1 VRIMEKSPSQSTDIP
16 RKIQPSQK
24 ARLFA
29 AAGLTL
35 VGAGAA
41 DRLNNTEPVE
51 PLAEKPSH
59 TELISSQDLHSQQ
72 PPAEPNHAAKAE
84 QNPVVQSP
92 EPASWW
98 PVAVKQN
105 WLDIQQSAS
114 NYGLDPYLVATIVAE
129 ESGGQNID
137 NTSGAT
143 GLMQIMPSTAKEI
156 ARLRKRSYYNMH
168 NRQEN
173 LDYGCWLID
182 YVNKKFIE
190 TRGVD
195 LNSEAGIAMLA
206 VGYGDGVGALTK
218 WIDSGQTSA
227 SLSAQATAVTA
238 LWTDM
243 YASRNAESSPVFTH
257 KRGG

>member
-1 VRIMEKSPSQSTDIP
+1 MP

-24 ARLFA
+24 ARLIA
-29 AAGLTL
+29 ATTLTL

-41 DRLNNTEPVE
+41 DRLNTSEPVA
-51 PLAEKPSH
+51 PVAEKPSH

>member
-1 VRIMEKSPSQSTDIP
+1 MEKSPSQSTDIP

-72 PPAEPNHAAKAE
+72 PKAEPSHAAEAE
-84 QNPVVQSP
+84 QNPVIQTP

>member
-1 VRIMEKSPSQSTDIP
+1 
-16 RKIQPSQK
+16 
-24 ARLFA
+24 
-29 AAGLTL
+29 
-35 VGAGAA
+35 
-41 DRLNNTEPVE
+41 
-51 PLAEKPSH
+51 
-59 TELISSQDLHSQQ
+59 
-72 PPAEPNHAAKAE
+72 
-84 QNPVVQSP
+84 
-92 EPASWW
+92 
-98 PVAVKQN
+98 
-105 WLDIQQSAS
+105 
-114 NYGLDPYLVATIVAE
+114 
-129 ESGGQNID
+129 
-137 NTSGAT
+137 
-143 GLMQIMPSTAKEI
+143 MQIMPSTAKEI

>member
-1 VRIMEKSPSQSTDIP
+1 MEKSPSQSTDIP

-92 EPASWW
+92 EPASGW

>member
-1 VRIMEKSPSQSTDIP
+1 MEKSPSQSTGIP

-59 TELISSQDLHSQQ
+59 TEPISSQDLHSQQ

>member
-1 VRIMEKSPSQSTDIP
+1 MEKSPSQSTDIP

-35 VGAGAA
+35 LGAGAA
-41 DRLNNTEPVE
+41 DRLNTSEPVA
-51 PLAEKPSH
+51 PLPEKPSH
-59 TELISSQDLHSQQ
+59 TEPISSQDLHSQQ
-72 PPAEPNHAAKAE
+72 PSAESSDVPQEE
-84 QNPVVQSP
+84 QNQVLQSP

-168 NRQEN
+168 NSQEN

-182 YVNKKFIE
+182 YVKEKFIE
-190 TRGVD
+190 PRGID

-227 SLSAQATAVTA
+227 SLSAQATAVTD
-238 LWTDM
+238 LWLDM
-243 YASRNAESSPVFTH
+243 YNSRSADSSPVFKD